1 MNRRSFARSG
11 LAVVGGAALPRWA
24 LAQPAPPPRIL
35 QYSYVEVA
43 NSFGETVATMVR
55 GTNDASFFAAFLADL
70 YRSVTAYV
78 AADVKAANDAMDR
91 VVKLLPDLAPRVGK
105 LERSKMVPDFPKY
118 FVEMPPRLRDDLR
131 NWKGGNLVS
140 FRIPLQTVNCVVM
153 AVGDQ
158 RACLGS
164 TATDVLT
171 CALASFPSAKAGV
184 AGYFAAFGA
193 CLLSKPDMKD
203 APACIKAVL
212 AGVDKCFSQ

>member
-11 LAVVGGAALPRWA
+11 LAALYASARPRWA
-24 LAQPAPPPRIL
+24 LAQPTPPRIL

-43 NSFGETVATMVR
+43 NSFGETVTTMVR

-78 AADVKAANDAMDR
+78 TADVKAANEAMDR

-105 LERSKMVPDFPKY
+105 LERSKIVGDFPKY
-118 FVEMPPRLRDDLR
+118 FMEMPPKLRDDLQ

-158 RACLGS
+158 RACVGS
-164 TATDVLT
+164 IATDVLS
-171 CALASFPSAKAGV
+171 CALASFPGAKVGV
-184 AGYFAAFGA
+184 AGYLAAFGA
-193 CLLSKPDMKD
+193 CLLSKPDLKD
-203 APACIKAVL
+203 APACMKAVL
-212 AGVDKCFSQ
+212 PELDKCFAQ